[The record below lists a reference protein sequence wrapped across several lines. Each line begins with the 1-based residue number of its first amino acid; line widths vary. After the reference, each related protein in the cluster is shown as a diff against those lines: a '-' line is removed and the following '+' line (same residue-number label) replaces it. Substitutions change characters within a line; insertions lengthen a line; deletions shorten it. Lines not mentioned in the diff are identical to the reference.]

1 MVFSAISHVCNLIS
15 EIYMHLHE
23 NYAKKNPMLDLD
35 PYFFSCQRPLTRFQF
50 NCFTFYTYISAKY
63 VSVM

>member
-35 PYFFSCQRPLTRFQF
+35 PYFFFMPKT
-50 NCFTFYTYISAKY
+50 TYPVPI
-63 VSVM
+63 

>member
-23 NYAKKNPMLDLD
+23 NYAKKNPMLDFD
-35 PYFFSCQRPLTRFQF
+35 PYFFFMPKTTYPVPIEL
-50 NCFTFYTYISAKY
+50 FYLLYLY
-63 VSVM
+63 